1 MNTNP
6 VNYNNGL
13 VLYDNKPIYSAVSG
27 GDWEYAPVNYNLV
40 YHVDPNASGNYTQS
54 AWTAAVIHYQ
64 TTAACPSAIY
74 NCFADDYSLVGSGA
88 LVKNP
93 RIAGVF
99 TSTPSRVANV
109 PLPVTTADNLKAN
122 YILNNISE
130 PIANVMVLPYLQNNV
145 PKSLPKSARCT
156 YAIDY
161 GEIDCSVVD
170 SAGPY
175 SIDGIRVYPGCT
187 AIRNVH
193 LTGEQ
198 IMLNY
203 NNQGDPPPR
212 YSATH
217 DYCNQI
223 WENITWQTNNASVST
238 YIPLQR
244 SSILLAGRH
253 GNYSNSSVC
262 QIKDEQLGYVIKN
275 VNFTFSNHGDYQY
288 IHDMRMSLN
297 GVSSYCPVYVEN
309 YTGGLRVD
317 VGSGDDYANKPL
329 SGYTFK
335 GNNDFVLCNTSTDRF
350 IGPPPSG
357 FIDCKFIDTPVIRLQ
372 SLKEY
377 WNYSS
382 WSGNGFN
389 NLSATNWTIKS
400 TDTANNKLILKN
412 SRSHP
417 FNLSGK
423 AFILDNVHLEQGT
436 EFYITNCSGTVH
448 TLNGA
453 TYVGVYKV

>member
-1 MNTNP
+1 MNANP

-13 VLYDNKPIYSAVSG
+13 VLYDNKPICSAVSG
-27 GDWEYAPVNYNLV
+27 GDWEYTPVDYNLV

-54 AWTAAVIHYQ
+54 AWTAAVVRYQ
-64 TTAACPSAIY
+64 TTAGCPSPVY
-74 NCFADDYSLVGSGA
+74 NCYADDFTILESGT

-93 RIAGVF
+93 RIVGAD
-99 TSTPSRVANV
+99 THPPSLIVNV
-109 PLPVTTADNLKAN
+109 PVPITTDNNLKAN
-122 YILNNISE
+122 YILNNIGG
-130 PIANVMVLPYLQNNV
+130 PIANVLVLPHLQNNV

-161 GEIDCSVVD
+161 GSIDCSVVN
-170 SAGPY
+170 SSGPY
-175 SIDGIRVYPGCT
+175 NIAGIFIDPGCT
-187 AIRNVH
+187 AIRNLH
-193 LTGEQ
+193 ITGEP
-198 IMLNY
+198 INLWY

-223 WENITWQTNNASVST
+223 WENITWQTNNASDST
-238 YIPLQR
+238 SIPGDANTT
-244 SSILLAGRH
+244 ILLAGRH
-253 GNYSNSSVC
+253 GNYSYSSLC

-275 VNFTFSNHGDYQY
+275 VNFTFSPHHDYPY
-288 IHDMRMSLN
+288 INDMRMSLN

-309 YTGGLRVD
+309 YTGGLRVE
-317 VGSGDDYANKPL
+317 VGSGDGYTNKPL

-335 GNNDFVLCNTSTDRF
+335 GNNTLVLCNTANYYM
-350 IGPPPSG
+350 GPPPSG
-357 FIDCKFIDTPVIRLQ
+357 FIDCKFIDTPTIRLQ

-377 WNYSS
+377 ADYKYY
-382 WSGNGFN
+382 SGNGFN

-400 TDTANNKLILKN
+400 TDTANNRLILKN

-423 AFILDNVHLEQGT
+423 AFILDGVHLEQGT